1 MALGP
6 TLIQY
11 NLILTWL
18 YLQSPVCKFSCMVK
32 PQVDRSLEGH
42 YAAVYS
48 LRGSCKP
55 TDLPCWPCASPR
67 HPELSGT
74 LLWAKNTTLSSLRSA
89 HPSWALPQPRGLGP
103 SPWKHTHPPLP
114 GEWAE
119 GKWESMCLPAQRPNL
134 SSPQPLSPL
143 SPTWEN
149 CVYLHLLPNLSAKA

>member
-11 NLILTWL
+11 NLILTLL

-89 HPSWALPQPRGLGP
+89 HPSWALPQPRGLRALTLKAHTPTLAGGVGRRQMRINV
-103 SPWKHTHPPLP
+103 SPCS
-114 GEWAE
+114 E
-119 GKWESMCLPAQRPNL
+119 AQSLITPTTL
-134 SSPQPLSPL
+134 SS
-143 SPTWEN
+143 
-149 CVYLHLLPNLSAKA
+149 LPNLRKLCLFTSSPKSIG